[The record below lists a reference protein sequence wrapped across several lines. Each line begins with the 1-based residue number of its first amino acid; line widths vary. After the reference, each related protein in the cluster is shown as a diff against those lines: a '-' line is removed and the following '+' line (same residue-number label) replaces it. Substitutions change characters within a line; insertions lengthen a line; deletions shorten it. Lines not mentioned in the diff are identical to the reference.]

1 MCKKRLEKLGF
12 TKIIFSNTKGYLEKH
27 SISSYEKTHFTSWQ
41 RYNKILNGDLIK
53 IKSKSI
59 KTPSIIAI

>member
-27 SISSYEKTHFTSWQ
+27 NISSYEKTHFTSWQ
-41 RYNKILNGDLIK
+41 RYNKILNGNLIK
-53 IKSKSI
+53 LKSKSI
-59 KTPSIIAI
+59 QTSSIIAI